1 MNHKGEK
8 SLLSLIIKAV
18 IILILVFLQILVFV
32 FIFNTTKA
40 FSLIASSLF
49 VLVETILILYIMYKP
64 INPAYKIIW
73 IILILSVPVLGSILY
88 LFLGLIKVPKRLRR
102 TIEYFY
108 KKTGKYIKPNFDV
121 YGALKKESLTAHK
134 QAKYLLNTAN
144 YPLYE
149 NDTVEYLSLGEI
161 YYERMLEDIKNA
173 EKFIFLEY
181 FIVSKGKMWD
191 ELVKVL
197 RKKAKEGVKI
207 YISTDQ
213 FGSFFKI
220 PKNFKSLDE
229 EENIHINIFN
239 PITPIISA
247 RLNYRDHRKITV
259 IDGKVAYTGGINIG
273 DEYINLDS
281 RLGHWKDFGVRLTG
295 NAVNSFTVMFIR
307 IWNCGKKK
315 IDITDEWFCDN
326 KKSTG
331 KGYILPYADGPG
343 NTHNPAENTYMNIIQ
358 SAKDYVYIT
367 TPYLI
372 IDNEVKQ
379 SLINASKSGVD
390 VRIII
395 PHIPDKKLVY
405 ACSRSFYHELLLAG
419 VKIYEYTPGFMHG
432 KMCISDDR
440 YATVGSINFDF
451 RSLYLHYECGVWMY
465 KTPAIKD
472 MKKDFLQTMD
482 ASYKVSRKNWE
493 KRSIFKKMLEA
504 VLRLVAPLL

>member
-1 MNHKGEK
+1 MGHKGEK
-8 SLLSLIIKAV
+8 SLLSLILKAV
-18 IILILVFLQILVFV
+18 IILILVFVQALVFV
-32 FIFNTTKA
+32 FIFNTTKQ
-40 FSLIASSLF
+40 FSLIASTLF
-49 VLVETILILYIMYKP
+49 VLMETALILYIVYKP

-73 IILILSVPVLGSILY
+73 IILILSVPVLGSMLY
-88 LFLGLIKVPKRLRR
+88 FFLGLIKIPKRLRKIIAR
-102 TIEYFY
+102 VY
-108 KKTGKYIKPNFDV
+108 KKTGKYIKPDYNIYDD
-121 YGALKKESLTAHK
+121 LKKDSLTAHK
-134 QAKYLLNTAN
+134 QAKYLLNTAG

-149 NDTVEYLSLGEI
+149 NDAIEYLSLGEI
-161 YYERMLEDIKNA
+161 YYERMLEDIKMA
-173 EKFIFLEY
+173 KKFILLEY

-191 ELVKVL
+191 ELIRILK
-197 RKKAKEGVKI
+197 RKAKEGVKV

-213 FGSFFKI
+213 FGSFLKMPKEFKV
-220 PKNFKSLDE
+220 LDKE
-229 EENIHINIFN
+229 DNIHINIFN

-259 IDGKVAYTGGINIG
+259 IDGKIAYTGGINIG

-315 IDITDEWFCDN
+315 IEITDEWFCYD

-331 KGYILPYADGPG
+331 KGYVLPYADGPV

-379 SLINASKSGVD
+379 ALITASKSGVD

-440 YATVGSINFDF
+440 YATIGSINFDF

-465 KTPAIKD
+465 KTPVIKD
-472 MKKDFLQTMD
+472 MKKDFFKTMD
-482 ASYKVSRKNWE
+482 ISLEVSVRKWG

-504 VLRLVAPLL
+504 ILRLFAPLL